1 MCSLSPLTDKG
12 KNMAEES
19 FQTKETPSFSSLFEN
34 LVACKA
40 ELEPVMGKQSQ
51 NSYEALR
58 LHSNVGIFR
67 SAFKVQ
73 PGLGHGIQKG
83 L

>member
-51 NSYEALR
+51 NSSEALR